1 MSGGA
6 GESEGGR
13 NLHGPGRGSGNGGR
27 NGPHTPTQAP
37 DLKGEKRPPDL
48 RKHLFCWAVLRYNK
62 RSSRP
67 PLRGP
72 FFPSGGSS
80 T

>member
-37 DLKGEKRPPDL
+37 DLKGEKG
-48 RKHLFCWAVLRYNK
+48 
-62 RSSRP
+62 
-67 PLRGP
+67 PLTCENTYFAGP
-72 FFPSGGSS
+72 F
-80 T
+80 